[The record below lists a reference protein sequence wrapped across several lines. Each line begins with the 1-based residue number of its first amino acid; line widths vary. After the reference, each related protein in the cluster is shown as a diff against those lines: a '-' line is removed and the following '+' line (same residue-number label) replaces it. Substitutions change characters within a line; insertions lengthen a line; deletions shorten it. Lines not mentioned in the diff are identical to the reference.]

1 MKKII
6 YFLFLSFPLFSFAQ
20 FAPQAGQRGSTAM
33 FQDSLAFKAWAKS
46 CKLFHGYQNIA
57 KPSAGFA
64 SVGDENAPL
73 GKASTNG
80 VVSLGDGGWAILTFE
95 MPISNGEGYDFAVF
109 ENGFKEN
116 GGSFD
121 FLEFAFVEVSS
132 DGSRFVRFPS
142 EYKGQVTTQ
151 VGSFE
156 PLDTRLY
163 HNLAGKYTAGYGTPF
178 DLNELKDSTG
188 LDISNITH
196 VKIVDVVG
204 TIDPVYATHDSK
216 GNIVNETYPTE
227 FGSSGFDLDAV
238 GVIHSADPTGI
249 LTSNQKTVFS
259 IYPNP
264 SHDFIEIK
272 SFNYPISS
280 LQLTDMSG
288 LILKNWTFAENTR
301 IDISEIQAGSY
312 LLKAN
317 TANGTFA
324 QKLIVQ

>member
-1 MKKII
+1 MKKTI
-6 YFLFLSFPLFSFAQ
+6 YFFVLSLPLFSFAQ
-20 FAPQAGQRGSTAM
+20 FAPQAGQTGSTAI
-33 FQDSLAFKAWAKS
+33 FKDSSAFKSWANS
-46 CKLFHGYQNIA
+46 CKLFRGYQNIA
-57 KPSAGFA
+57 NPSAGLA

-73 GKASTNG
+73 GKAGTTG
-80 VVSLGDGGWAILTFE
+80 VASLGDGGSAILTFQT
-95 MPISNGEGYDFAVF
+95 PIANGDGYDFAVF
-109 ENGFKEN
+109 ENGFKES

-142 EYKGQVTTQ
+142 EYKGQTTTQ

-156 PLDTRLY
+156 PIDTRLY

-178 DLNELKDSTG
+178 DLDELKDSVG
-188 LDISNITH
+188 LDINNITH
-196 VKIVDVVG
+196 VKIKDVVG
-204 TIDPVYATHDSK
+204 TIDPVYATRDSK

-227 FGSSGFDLDAV
+227 FPSSGFDLDAV
-238 GVIHSADPTGI
+238 GVIHSTDPTGI
-249 LTSNQKTVFS
+249 LASNQKTIFS

-264 SHDFIEIK
+264 SRDFIEVK
-272 SFNYPISS
+272 SSNYSISN
-280 LQLTDMSG
+280 LEITDMSG
-288 LILKNWTFAENTR
+288 LVLKSWTFAENTR

-317 TANGTFA
+317 TPNGTFA